1 MTMTISVSNQKGGA
15 GKTTTSINVAGALN
29 QRGHD
34 VLLIDLDPQGHATEG
49 LGFEEEYLKD
59 DKSLFDLLPDFDQ
72 MDDAPELVVEHNEMD
87 LLPSHQNMINAED
100 ALSGV
105 MKREE
110 RLKFLLEE
118 IDGYEYILIDCP
130 PNLGVLTDNA
140 IVASRNV
147 LIPAQARTTSIRA
160 LEMLFRQLGAMERPY
175 GTIRE
180 LGLVANEVGTDGEA
194 KEMMEWFRDVFE
206 SKDRAPVFE
215 IRKRVALQRAWN
227 NGVSIFEHDEEC
239 DMEAEYLAI
248 AEHLEG
254 FDER

>member
-1 MTMTISVSNQKGGA
+1 MTMAISVSNQKGGA

-29 QRGHD
+29 QRGRD
-34 VLLIDLDPQGHATEG
+34 VLLVDFDPQGHATEG
-49 LGFEEEYLKD
+49 LGFEDQYLKD
-59 DKSLFDLLPDFDQ
+59 DKSLFDLLPDFER
-72 MDDAPELVVEHNEMD
+72 MDEAPELVVEHLEMD

-100 ALSGV
+100 TLSGT

-118 IDGYEYILIDCP
+118 IDGYDYIIIDCP

-140 IVASRNV
+140 IVATRNV

-160 LEMLFRQLGAMERPY
+160 LEILFRQLGAMERPY

-206 SKDRAPVFE
+206 EKEYAPVFE

-227 NGVSIFEHDEEC
+227 NGVSIVEHDEEC

-248 AEHLEG
+248 ADHLEVIH
-254 FDER
+254 ER